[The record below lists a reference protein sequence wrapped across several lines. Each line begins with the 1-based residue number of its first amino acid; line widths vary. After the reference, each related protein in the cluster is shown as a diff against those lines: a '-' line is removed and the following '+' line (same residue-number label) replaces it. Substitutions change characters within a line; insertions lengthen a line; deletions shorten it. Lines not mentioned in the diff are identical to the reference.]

1 MLTKYAL
8 VAIVVQSP
16 LIEGGWPFFESSKS
30 EHQAFSLQPVLT
42 RTARNN
48 RSVHEVREDCEHCPG
63 QKWQRR

>member
-8 VAIVVQSP
+8 VAIVVQSR
-16 LIEGGWPFFESSKS
+16 GWPFFESSKS